1 MNKVEFLEELQ
12 NKLKGLPK
20 SDIDNRIEFY
30 DEMIDDMCQEGLTEE
45 QAIEKL
51 GGVDEVVKQIASETT
66 LISLVKEKTKP
77 NRSLRGW
84 EIAMLI
90 VGFPLWFP
98 LLITFLSLCLVAY
111 ILVWVL
117 VIVTYSVTISV
128 VAATIVGVVMGFGGL
143 FAGNVPA
150 FGFYM
155 GCAIAGLGLTILLF
169 YACKYATVLTLKL
182 AKAILLKIKLSF
194 IRKEKENE

>member
-1 MNKVEFLEELQ
+1 MNKIDFLDELR
-12 NKLKGLPK
+12 NKLNGLPK
-20 SDIDNRIEFY
+20 DDIENRIEFY
-30 DEMIDDMCQEGLTEE
+30 DEMIDDMCQEGLSED
-45 QAIEKL
+45 QAIEKI
-51 GGVDEVVKQIASETT
+51 GGVDEVVKQIASETK
-66 LISLVKEKTKP
+66 LLSLVKEKTKP

-117 VIVTYSVTISV
+117 VIVTYSVAISV
-128 VAATIVGVVMGFGGL
+128 VAGTVTGLIMSFGGL
-143 FAGNVPA
+143 FAGNIAA

-155 GCAIAGLGLTILLF
+155 GCTLAGVGLCVLLF